1 MICDAEKVGAS
12 LCFVAVREVE
22 DTRRELKGLLLR
34 WWSRE
39 FTTHDIINCVICQVH
54 I

>member
-12 LCFVAVREVE
+12 LCFAAVREVE
-22 DTRRELKGLLLR
+22 DMRRELEGLLLR

-39 FTTHDIINCVICQVH
+39 FTTHGTVNYMFC
-54 I
+54 